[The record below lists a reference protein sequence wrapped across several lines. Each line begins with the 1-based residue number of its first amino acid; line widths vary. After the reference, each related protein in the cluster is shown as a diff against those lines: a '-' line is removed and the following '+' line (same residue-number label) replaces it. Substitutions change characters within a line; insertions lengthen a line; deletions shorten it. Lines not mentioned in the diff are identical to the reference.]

1 MKDRLTFYD
10 PTEERLNVLSHGL
23 GLIFSVAALIV
34 LVNYAVLEGTFL
46 KVVTFSIYGASLVIL
61 YTASTLYHF
70 VQEPKWRYRLNI
82 FDHSA
87 IYILIAGSY
96 TPFTLN
102 VMRGT
107 LGWTLFAVVWTIA
120 VIGITLK
127 LFFTG
132 KYGFISTIGYILMGW
147 IAVFG
152 IKALFEA
159 LPIEGVIWLVAGGVA
174 YTIGAILFGLKMIK
188 FNHAIFHIFVLIGS
202 FCHFISIFLY
212 VLPYQ
217 PDLVEN
223 ITHLIK

>member
-1 MKDRLTFYD
+1 MEDRLTFYD

-23 GLIFSVAALIV
+23 GLIFSVVALIV

-82 FDHSA
+82 FDHAA

-132 KYGFISTIGYILMGW
+132 KYGFISTVGYILMGW

-159 LPIEGVIWLVAGGVA
+159 LPVEGIIWLVAGGIA

-202 FCHFISIFLY
+202 FCHFMSVFLY
-212 VLPYQ
+212 VLPYK
-217 PDLVEN
+217 VG
-223 ITHLIK
+223 